1 MPINFSPG
9 QVWSEIKAG
18 RFPKFMIS
26 REAIEV
32 LQVAAAE
39 AGPQNSTTPDEIS
52 ALIASGKAK
61 REALAKGPTNSAPD
75 IRKPV
80 SEAAKAL
87 LAAATAKAEAKLAA
101 EKAKA
106 AVAALPPAP
115 TGPVLG
121 TGKQEP
127 MPDIP
132 QGLSSI
138 ERRDWGRKHST
149 LSADTAK
156 YFGDSDLMRSAT
168 HPYSDPATRPAA
180 MKELNRRGWT
190 YNEASQTWSQSQG

>member
-9 QVWSEIKAG
+9 QVWSDIKAG
-18 RFPKFMIS
+18 RFPKFMTF
-26 REAIEV
+26 RECSEV
-32 LQVAAAE
+32 FQVAASE
-39 AGPQNSTTPDEIS
+39 AGPQNSATPDEIS

-61 REALAKGPTNSAPD
+61 REALAAGPTNSTARPQ
-75 IRKPV
+75 V
-80 SEAAKAL
+80 SAAAKAL
-87 LAAATAKAEAKLAA
+87 LDAAMAKAEAKLAA
-101 EKAKA
+101 DKAKA
-106 AVAALPPAP
+106 AVAALPPAQD
-115 TGPVLG
+115 GPALG
-121 TGKQEP
+121 RGKQEP

-132 QGLSSI
+132 RGLSTI

-149 LSADTAK
+149 LSEDTAK

-190 YNEASQTWSQSQG
+190 YNEASKTWGQSQG